1 MGSLSFTRTHPAGT
15 MNRFRVLL
23 AAFSLLLALPVHAQY
38 ALQFGAAVA
47 SDGESVYAGEGRN
60 LLQNGSVFVY
70 GMDDAGTW
78 QLTHQIQAS
87 DPVESGN
94 GFGRSMAIE
103 GDLMV
108 VGAPLVGAV
117 YVFGRG
123 ADGTWTE
130 QAKFTAE
137 GAEDLGARVATNGTH
152 ILAAA
157 TGGRSGDASVHA
169 WTRSGDDWIS
179 AGELISSVDGRTG
192 FGSALAISGDHAA
205 VGASFWEGRKG
216 AVEMFSFGDGAWAS
230 QSVVTMDTGIE
241 GDGLGSSLI
250 LEEGHMVVGMPGH
263 DGRKGAAAL
272 FFRNPDSGAWE
283 YQYKLEPFDSQGNEL
298 FGASLAFAGS
308 TVWVGAPGYGAQNG
322 AVYRFEIDE
331 NSMRMGA
338 TELVQAADLQFRSGF
353 GGAVAVHGNAAVVGS
368 QGHDNFEGAAFPY
381 HAADGAW
388 MEGNPVFSDSGV
400 FASVTGGK
408 VDCEDGEAGDF
419 GCEEVDMMS
428 FLTRGDVGAKRG
440 IQMSDVWGWT
450 DPETGVEYAIIGRTD
465 GTSFVSLAN
474 PEAPRYLGDL
484 PHTASG
490 NRSLWRDMK
499 TYRNYVYIVADG
511 AGAHHMQIFDLTRL
525 RDVTRPQT
533 FDEDNIYRGVY
544 SSHNLFINEESGFA
558 YAVGS
563 DSGGETCGGA
573 LHMMDLSADPLNPR
587 FVGCF
592 NEPRTGRNGSGATH
606 DVQCVVYRGPDSDY
620 AGQEICLSANGTALS
635 IADVTDKANPVGI
648 SVAEYPN
655 TAYTHQ
661 GWLTEDHRF
670 FYLNDEGDEASEI
683 VDATRTMIFDL
694 TDLDEPVLA
703 GEYFADNSAIDHDLY
718 IKGNLMYQTNYL
730 AGLRLID
737 ISDPENPVEVGSFDT
752 VPYGPNDNSPVLG
765 AWSSY
770 PYFESGVIVVTSGR
784 EGVFFL
790 KKKEID
796 L

>member
-1 MGSLSFTRTHPAGT
+1 MQPTMQRTLSTLFAL
-15 MNRFRVLL
+15 FVFL
-23 AAFSLLLALPVHAQY
+23 APSANAQY
-38 ALQFGAAVA
+38 ALQFGAAVE
-47 SDGESVYAGEGRN
+47 SDGESIYVGEGRN
-60 LLQNGSVFVY
+60 LLQSGSVFMY
-70 GMDDAGTW
+70 APDDSGEWAMQGRV
-78 QLTHQIQAS
+78 QAS
-87 DPVESGN
+87 DPGESGN
-94 GFGRSMAIE
+94 GFGRAFDIE
-103 GDLMV
+103 GNVMV
-108 VGAPLVGAV
+108 VGAPLVDAV
-117 YVFGRG
+117 YVFERD
-123 ADGTWTE
+123 ADGTWVE
-130 QAKFTAE
+130 QARLTAE
-137 GAEDLGARVATNGTH
+137 DAEGLGTKVTTDGTH
-152 ILAAA
+152 VLAMS
-157 TGGRSGDASVHA
+157 TGGRNGTPAVHA
-169 WTRSGDDWIS
+169 WKRTGTTWSS
-179 AGELISSVDGRTG
+179 AGTLTSAIEGRSG
-192 FGSALAISGDHAA
+192 FGSALDLGGGRAAI
-205 VGASFWEGRKG
+205 GASFADARKG
-216 AVEMFSFGDGAWAS
+216 AVEIFAFSNGGWS
-230 QSVVTMDTGIE
+230 SESVVSWDEGME
-241 GDGLGSSLI
+241 GDGLGASII
-250 LEEGHMVVGMPGH
+250 LEEFHMVVGMPGH
-263 DGRKGAAAL
+263 DGRKGAAAI
-272 FFRNPDSGAWE
+272 FFVNPETGAWD
-283 YQYKLEPFDSQGNEL
+283 YQYKIEPFDSQGNEQ
-298 FGASLAFAGS
+298 FGASLAFDGS
-308 TVWVGAPGYGAQNG
+308 TVWVGAPGYGDQNG
-322 AVYRFEIDE
+322 AVYRFTIDDQT
-331 NSMRMGA
+331 MRMGA
-338 TELVQAADLQFRSGF
+338 TELVQPGNLQFRSGF
-353 GGAVAVHGNAAVVGS
+353 GGAIAVSGSVAVVGS
-368 QGHDNFEGAAFPY
+368 QGHDNFEGAAYPFQ
-381 HAADGAW
+381 W
-388 MEGNPVFSDSGV
+388 SMVMWEQGNEVYSDSGV
-400 FASVTGGK
+400 FASVTDGQ
-408 VDCEDGEAGDF
+408 VDCEEGEAGGF
-419 GCEEVDMMS
+419 GCEDVDMVS
-428 FLTRGDVGAKRG
+428 FLSRSDVGANRG

-474 PEAPRYLGDL
+474 PESPRYLGDL

-499 TYRNYVYIVADG
+499 TYGNYVYIVADG
-511 AGAHHMQIFDLTRL
+511 AGAHHMQIFDMTRL
-525 RDVTRPQT
+525 RDVTSPQT

-544 SSHNLFINEESGFA
+544 SSHNLFINEETGFA

-573 LHMMDLSADPLNPR
+573 LHMMDLKADPLNPE

-592 NEPRTGRNGSGATH
+592 NEPRTGYNGSGATH
-606 DVQCVVYRGPDSDY
+606 DVQCVVYRGPDTDY
-620 AGQEICLSANGTALS
+620 AGQEVCLSANGTALS
-635 IADVTDKANPVGI
+635 IANVTDKANPVGI

-718 IKGNLMYQTNYL
+718 IKGNMMYQTNYL

>member
-1 MGSLSFTRTHPAGT
+1 
-15 MNRFRVLL
+15 MNRLRILAVALSMLL
-23 AAFSLLLALPVHAQY
+23 TVSVHAQY

-47 SDGESVYAGEGRN
+47 SDGEYVYTGEGRN

-70 GMDDAGTW
+70 GLDAGGVW
-78 QLTHQIQAS
+78 QMTGRIQAS
-87 DPVESGN
+87 DPIESGN
-94 GFGRSMAIE
+94 GFGRSIALK

-117 YVFGRG
+117 YVFERG
-123 ADGTWTE
+123 DNGMWAEQGKLTVDGA
-130 QAKFTAE
+130 Q
-137 GAEDLGARVATNGTH
+137 DLGTRVATSGDH

-157 TGGRSGDASVHA
+157 PGGRPGDAFVHA
-169 WTRSGDDWIS
+169 WVRSDDGWTS
-179 AGELISSVDGRTG
+179 AGQLASTMEGRTD
-192 FGSALAISGDHAA
+192 FGSTLALNGNNAA
-205 VGASFWEGRKG
+205 VGASAWNGRKG
-216 AVEMFSFGDGAWAS
+216 AVEMFSFDGSSWTS
-230 QSVVTMDTGIE
+230 QSVVTLDTAVE
-241 GDGLGSSLI
+241 GDGLGTSLI
-250 LEEGHMVVGMPGH
+250 LEDSHMVVGMPGH

-272 FFRNPDSGAWE
+272 FFRNDDSGTWE

-298 FGASLAFAGS
+298 FGSSLAFSGS

-322 AVYRFEIDE
+322 AVYRFQIDE
-331 NSMRMGA
+331 NTMRMGG
-338 TELVQAADLQFRSGF
+338 TELVQASNLQFRSGY
-353 GGAVAVHGNAAVVGS
+353 GGAIAVQGDVAVVGS
-368 QGHDNFEGAAFPY
+368 QGHDNFEGAAFPL
-381 HAADGAW
+381 HASDGAW
-388 MEGNPVFSDSGV
+388 NEGSPLFSDSGV
-400 FASVTGGK
+400 FASVTEGK
-408 VDCEDGEAGDF
+408 VDCEDGEAGEFD
-419 GCEEVDMMS
+419 CDEVDMLS
-428 FLTRGDVGAKRG
+428 FLTRADVGAKRG

-450 DPETGVEYAIIGRTD
+450 DPETGFEYAIIGRTD

-525 RDVTRPQT
+525 RDVTSPQL

-544 SSHNLFINEESGFA
+544 STHNLFINEETGFA

-573 LHMMDLSADPLNPR
+573 LHMMDLSSDPLHPE

-606 DVQCVVYRGPDSDY
+606 DVQCVVYRGPDTDY
-620 AGQEICLSANGTALS
+620 AGQEVCLSANGTALS
-635 IADVTDKANPVGI
+635 IADVTDKSNPVGI
-648 SVAEYPN
+648 SVADYPN

-737 ISDPENPVEVGSFDT
+737 ISDPESPVEVGSFDT